1 MLRLRQTVRV
11 GTRVVVDAAGKI
23 WTAPNTLAGLLLGG
37 FALLFGARI
46 ALAHNAIVF
55 HAVPLVRRAFVLGN
69 VIINP
74 MADLDWRCATYESVA
89 RRKRDPL
96 CALETVHLGKHEE
109 AHTWQ
114 YQVLGPF
121 FLPVYALTMLLPS
134 PTPFERAADV
144 YAQTGRGWWPSF
156 NPGTKADA
164 PPTRAPGAPPKRPI

>member
-1 MLRLRQTVRV
+1 MLRLRQT
-11 GTRVVVDAAGKI
+11 TRVMVDAVGKI
-23 WTAPNTLAGLLLGG
+23 WTAPNTLAGLLLGAV
-37 FALLFGARI
+37 ALTAGARVR
-46 ALAHNAIVF
+46 LAHNAIVF
-55 HAVPLVRRAFVLGN
+55 HSVPLAHRAFVLGN

-96 CALETVHLGKHEE
+96 YVLETVHIGKHEE

-134 PTPFERAADV
+134 PAPFERAADV

-156 NPGTKADA
+156 NPRTRADA
-164 PPTRAPGAPPKRPI
+164 RPPPAPDARPRRPI

>member
-1 MLRLRQTVRV
+1 MLRLRQTARV
-11 GTRVVVDAAGKI
+11 MLDLAGKI

-37 FALLFGARI
+37 VALLAGARVGF
-46 ALAHNAIVF
+46 AHNAIVF
-55 HAVPLVRRAFVLGN
+55 HSVPLAHRAFVLGN

-89 RRKRDPL
+89 RRKRDPQ
-96 CALETVHLGKHEE
+96 CAIETVHIGKHEE

-134 PTPFERAADV
+134 PTPFERAADE
-144 YAQTGRGWWPSF
+144 YAKSGCGWWPSF
-156 NPGTKADA
+156 SRGTRAGA
-164 PPTRAPGAPPKRPI
+164 QPPPAPGAQPRHPI

>member
-1 MLRLRQTVRV
+1 MPCPKRAAIAAIDAV
-11 GTRVVVDAAGKI
+11 GKL
-23 WTAPNTLAGLLLGG
+23 WTAPNTLAGLLLGAV
-37 FALLFGARI
+37 ALIAGARI

-74 MADLDWRCATYESVA
+74 LPDLNWRCATYESAA
-89 RRKRDPL
+89 RRKRDAT

-109 AHTWQ
+109 AHTRQ

-134 PTPFERAADV
+134 PTPFERAADE
-144 YAQTGRGWWPSF
+144 YAKNGRGWWPSF
-156 NPGTKADA
+156 SRVTRAAA
-164 PPTRAPGAPPKRPI
+164 PPTPEPSAPPKRPT